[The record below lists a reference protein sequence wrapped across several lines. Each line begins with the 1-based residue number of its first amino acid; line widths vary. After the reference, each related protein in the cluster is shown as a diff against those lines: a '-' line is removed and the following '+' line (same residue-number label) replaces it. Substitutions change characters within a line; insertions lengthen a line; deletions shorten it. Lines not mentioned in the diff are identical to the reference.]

1 MKKKLQVDL
10 VHFMYVLMSTS
21 IAHGLI
27 DIHCTVVYAVCTLHF
42 IGLVHCSESGCTADW
57 SVFHG

>member
-21 IAHGLI
+21 IAHGD

-42 IGLVHCSESGCTADW
+42 IGLVHCSESG
-57 SVFHG
+57 